1 MPLGSSERLPLPDS
15 GPSEPRAPVP
25 AVPREKPLLLID
37 IDGVISLFGFDLK
50 RPPAGSFHS
59 IDGIPH
65 YLSTK
70 AGEHLLALGDA
81 FDLVWCSGW
90 EEKANE
96 HLPHLLGVPAGLPY
110 LRFER
115 SPGRTNA
122 HWKLAAIDSYA
133 PDRPLAWIDD
143 AFNEA
148 CHAWAEERLAPTLL
162 VQTAPKRGLTHREAE
177 TLESWAL
184 ELRRVTQQASSCR

>member
-1 MPLGSSERLPLPDS
+1 MPLGSSERLPLPDGGS
-15 GPSEPRAPVP
+15 SERWAPVP

-37 IDGVISLFGFDLK
+37 VDGVISLFGFDLK

-70 AGEHLLALGDA
+70 AGEHLLALADA

-96 HLPHLLGVPAGLPY
+96 HLPHLLGLPAELPF

-133 PDRPLAWIDD
+133 ADRPLAWIDD

-148 CHAWAEERLAPTLL
+148 CHAWADARLAPTLL
-162 VQTAPKRGLTHREAE
+162 VQTAPEQGFTSREAQQ
-177 TLESWAL
+177 LVAWA
-184 ELRRVTQQASSCR
+184 RVRSPAGA